1 MSRLSKKIETH
12 FEFKRNDRLW
22 HTPEFGTEAMGCQ
35 ACPFREKCGGLRVE
49 EALFD
54 CTTLCRCKHPE
65 TCDRVCT
72 GNPSALARRMRE
84 VQGIDFESIPHAAK
98 LTSSVPSSYVPM
110 MYHSNTKLEGRF
122 PSPWV
127 ALRLFDLIDRSE
139 RCLYDWNY
147 EHIVERYNLNSGTQ
161 IVLSGTH
168 NDAHLE
174 HWWGLTDRRAA
185 ARSLKSAGVALV
197 TAPNFSVFCDEPRLD
212 NLYNLKRI
220 LIATEELMSAGVQCA
235 LHVNART
242 ERDYERI
249 TKHIQHHSEIEY
261 VAFEL
266 GTGAGHQSRT
276 AFHIA
281 LLNQL
286 AVAAGRPLRLVLR
299 GGIDYLPVLSNR
311 FESVHFLDPDP
322 FMRTQKRR
330 QAELGTDNQRIRWL
344 PAHTPKDAPL
354 DDLLLHNL
362 KARSSQITARFSAV
376 VKPVAIDTQRSLEN
390 LASAPAQVA
399 LRQSATAI
407 DLQSLTLDFQ
417 HETASSHSTPRAQ

>member
-35 ACPFREKCGGLRVE
+35 ACPFRDTCGGLRVQ
-49 EALFD
+49 EAVFD

-84 VQGIDFESIPHAAK
+84 VKGVRFESIPHAEK
-98 LTSSVPSSYVPM
+98 LASPVPPPYVPM
-110 MYHSNTKLEGRF
+110 MYHANTKLVGRF
-122 PSPWV
+122 PSQWV
-127 ALRLFDLIDRSE
+127 ALRLFDLIDRS
-139 RCLYDWNY
+139 RHSLHPWNH
-147 EHIVERYNLNSGTQ
+147 EHIIERYRLNGGTQ

-168 NDAHLE
+168 SDAHLE
-174 HWWGLTDRRAA
+174 HWWGLNDRRAA
-185 ARSLKSAGVALV
+185 ARSLKTAGVALV

-249 TKHIQHHSEIEY
+249 AKHVQRHTEIEY

-276 AFHIA
+276 SFHIA
-281 LLNQL
+281 QLCQL

-299 GGIDYLPVLSNR
+299 GGIDYLPMLSSH
-311 FESVHFLDPDP
+311 FEGVHFIDPDP

-330 QAELGTDNQRIRWL
+330 QAVLGTDTKRIKWL
-344 PAHTPKDAPL
+344 AAHTPQDAPL

-362 KARSSQITARFSAV
+362 TARSAQITLRFNAV
-376 VKPVAIDTQRSLEN
+376 MKPVVIDTLRSPEN
-390 LASAPAQVA
+390 LALVSVQAVQ
-399 LRQSATAI
+399 RQSAKEI

-417 HETASSHSTPRAQ
+417 PETATSHSTLLAR